1 MNQPLTM
8 PTDQL
13 RPGGEREAAS
23 GLRSRAALRAANDTR
38 PAPIDARGK
47 IAVITGANAGIGYQA
62 ARQLAAAGAT
72 IVLACRHPGR
82 MAEAARAIRKESPN
96 AVIDEVS
103 IDLGSFRSI
112 RAAAS
117 AIIEGHPQVD
127 ILINNAG
134 VIGEPG
140 WRTLDGF
147 ETCFGINHLGHFALT
162 GLLLDKLIAA
172 ADARI
177 VTVSSTAH
185 RAARLNPQE
194 WPNPQNPNIY
204 HAYAASKLA
213 NLLFAYHLHSL
224 IAATGAPMRSIACH
238 PGWAATRLLSPRPR
252 SAKHRASVAALQ
264 AIGAIIAQPAEDGA
278 QPLLRAATADV
289 PSGVYLGPSRWWR
302 TRGPATI
309 EKSSANSQDAQAG
322 RLLWDLSAELCGVDY
337 ASLAGSA
344 AAGLTPDLPGDH
356 GTSEQRKAP
365 KQPDVRPEPLVLPDG
380 EVLTVRPSTA
390 ADVGAVEQLHRN
402 CSNRS
407 RHQRYMGG
415 SSPTP
420 EKLRRLLDPPQGL
433 TLLVTEDRSEHGKPI
448 IAVANLIAQGAD
460 AEISLLVRDD
470 WQQRGIGTGLL
481 RHLLDYAEKSGKRA
495 AVMHIQSQNTP
506 MLRTVAR
513 LGRRSE
519 VKREGPVASL
529 RIPLTA
535 ASNSREGAK
544 AERRAASK

>member
-8 PTDQL
+8 PTDQPRL
-13 RPGGEREAAS
+13 GGEREAAS
-23 GLRSRAALRAANDTR
+23 GLRSRAALRAANDTQR
-38 PAPIDARGK
+38 APNQAGK

-72 IVLACRHPGR
+72 VVLACRHPGR
-82 MAEAARAIRKESPN
+82 MAEAARAIRKEFPN
-96 AVIDEVS
+96 AAIDEVS
-103 IDLGSFRSI
+103 IDLGSLRSI

-117 AIIEGHPQVD
+117 IISDSHPHVD

-147 ETCFGINHLGHFALT
+147 ESCFGVNHLGHFALT

-185 RAARLNPQE
+185 RVARLNPQE
-194 WPNPQNPNIY
+194 WPSPQSPNIY

-224 IAATGAPMRSIACH
+224 IAAAGIPMRSIACQ

-252 SAKHRASVAALQ
+252 STKHRASVAALQ
-264 AIGAIIAQPAEDGA
+264 AIGALIAQPAEDGA

-302 TRGPATI
+302 TRGPAAI
-309 EKSSANSQDAQAG
+309 EESSANSHDAQAG
-322 RLLWDLSAELCGVDY
+322 RLLWDLSVELCGVDY
-337 ASLAGSA
+337 SPLAGATAASLT
-344 AAGLTPDLPGDH
+344 LDLPGDR
-356 GTSEQRKAP
+356 GASELRKVP
-365 KQPDVRPEPLVLPDG
+365 DQPDVRPEPLVLPDG
-380 EVLTVRPSTA
+380 EVLAVRPSTA
-390 ADVGAVEQLHRN
+390 ADVEAVEQLHRN

-420 EKLRRLLDPPQGL
+420 EKLRRLHDPPQGL
-433 TLLVTEDRSEHGKPI
+433 TLLVTEDRSEPGQPI

-460 AEISLLVRDD
+460 AEICLLVRDD
-470 WQQRGIGTGLL
+470 WQRRGIGTGLL
-481 RHLLDYAEKSGKRA
+481 RRLLDYAEKFGRRSV
-495 AVMHIQSQNTP
+495 VMHVQSQNAP
-506 MLRTVAR
+506 MLRTVAQ

-519 VKREGPVASL
+519 VKREGSVTSL

-535 ASNSREGAK
+535 AFSSREGNR
-544 AERRAASK
+544 AEGRAASE

>member
-1 MNQPLTM
+1 M
-8 PTDQL
+8 PTDQP

-38 PAPIDARGK
+38 QAPIDARGK

-72 IVLACRHPGR
+72 VVLACRHPGR
-82 MAEAARAIRKESPN
+82 MAEAARAIRKECPN
-96 AVIDEVS
+96 AAIDEVS
-103 IDLGSFRSI
+103 IDLGSLRSI

-117 AIIEGHPQVD
+117 AIIDSHPHVD

-147 ETCFGINHLGHFALT
+147 ESCFGVNHLGHFALT

-185 RAARLNPQE
+185 RVARLNPQE
-194 WPNPQNPNIY
+194 WPSPQNPNIY

-224 IAATGAPMRSIACH
+224 IAATGAPMRSIACQ

-252 SAKHRASVAALQ
+252 SPKHRASVAALQ
-264 AIGAIIAQPAEDGA
+264 AVGAIIAQPAEDGA

-302 TRGPATI
+302 TRGPAAI
-309 EKSSANSQDAQAG
+309 EESSANSHDAQAG
-322 RLLWDLSAELCGVDY
+322 RLLWDLSVELCGVDY
-337 ASLAGSA
+337 SPLAGST
-344 AAGLTPDLPGDH
+344 AAGLTLDLPGDR
-356 GTSEQRKAP
+356 GASEQRKVP
-365 KQPDVRPEPLVLPDG
+365 KQPDVRTEPLVLPDG
-380 EVLTVRPSTA
+380 EVLTVRPFTA

-402 CSNRS
+402 CSSRS

-420 EKLRRLLDPPQGL
+420 EKLRRLLDPSQGL
-433 TLLVTEDRSEHGKPI
+433 TLLVSEDRSDHGQQI
-448 IAVANLIAQGAD
+448 IAVANLIALGAD
-460 AEISLLVRDD
+460 AEVGLLVRDD
-470 WQQRGIGTGLL
+470 WQRRGIGTGLL
-481 RHLLDYAEKSGKRA
+481 RRLLDYAQKSGRRA
-495 AVMHIQSQNTP
+495 VVMHIQSQNTP

-513 LGRRSE
+513 VGRRSE
-519 VKREGPVASL
+519 VKRDGSVASL

-535 ASNSREGAK
+535 ASNSGK
-544 AERRAASK
+544 GNKPQGRAASA

>member
-1 MNQPLTM
+1 M
-8 PTDQL
+8 PTDQP

-38 PAPIDARGK
+38 QAPIDARGK

-62 ARQLAAAGAT
+62 ARQLAGAGAT
-72 IVLACRHPGR
+72 VVLACRHPGR
-82 MAEAARAIRKESPN
+82 MAEAARAIRNEFPN

-103 IDLGSFRSI
+103 IDLGSRRSI

-117 AIIEGHPQVD
+117 AIIDSHPHVD

-147 ETCFGINHLGHFALT
+147 ESCFGVNHLGHFALT
-162 GLLLDKLIAA
+162 GLLLGKLKAVD
-172 ADARI
+172 DARI

-185 RAARLNPQE
+185 RVARLSPQE
-194 WPNPQNPNIY
+194 WPSPQNPNIY
-204 HAYAASKLA
+204 HAYSASKLA

-238 PGWAATRLLSPRPR
+238 PGWAATGLLSPKPR
-252 SAKHRASVAALQ
+252 SPKHRASVAVLQ
-264 AIGAIIAQPAEDGA
+264 AVGAVIAQPAEDGA

-302 TRGPATI
+302 TRGPAVI
-309 EKSSANSQDAQAG
+309 EESSANSHDAQAG
-322 RLLWDLSAELCGVDY
+322 RLLWDLSVELCGVDY
-337 ASLAGSA
+337 SALAGS
-344 AAGLTPDLPGDH
+344 AAGLTPDLPAERGA
-356 GTSEQRKAP
+356 SQQREVP
-365 KQPDVRPEPLVLPDG
+365 NQPDVGPEPLVLPDG
-380 EVLTVRPSTA
+380 EVLTVRPSRA

-402 CSNRS
+402 CSVRS

-433 TLLVTEDRSEHGKPI
+433 TLLVTEDRSKHGQQI
-448 IAVANLIAQGAD
+448 IAMANLIAQGAD
-460 AEISLLVRDD
+460 AEVGLLVRDE
-470 WQQRGIGTGLL
+470 WQGRGIGTGLL
-481 RHLLDYAEKSGKRA
+481 RRLLDYAEKSGRRA
-495 AVMHIQSQNTP
+495 VVMHIQSQNTP

-519 VKREGPVASL
+519 IKREGSVASL
-529 RIPLTA
+529 RIRLTV
-535 ASNSREGAK
+535 ASNSREGNK
-544 AERRAASK
+544 AGGRAASK